1 MAAAR
6 SLHMVLTVNAAWN
19 IWNFRKPLVQALL
32 DDGHRVTV
40 LAPHDETVPLLE
52 GLGCTFVPLEMER
65 KGLNPLSDL
74 VLMRRFRN
82 HFGELA
88 PDLVLSFTIKNNLF
102 GAMAA
107 RSAKIAFIPNVT
119 GLGTAFLGGRWLQAV
134 AEKLYRT
141 AFRRLPLVFFQNA
154 DDRDLFV
161 RRKLVKPAQA
171 SLLPGSGIDLEQFAE
186 APFPCAGGPTRF
198 LMIARLIRD
207 KGVFEYIEA
216 ARKLRTEGVAA
227 EFHLLG
233 PLGAENRTA
242 IDAGQLREWQAEGII
257 EYHGT
262 TEDVRPF
269 ITDAHCVVLPS
280 YREGAPR
287 TLIEGAAL
295 GRPAVASDVTGCNS
309 VVEEG
314 VTGLLCNVRDALD
327 LAEKL
332 RDFAALTREAQAAMG
347 GAARSR
353 MEREFSV
360 DVVIQ
365 AYRDAIDTLGV

>member
-1 MAAAR
+1 MVAAR
-6 SLHMVLTVNAAWN
+6 SLHIVLTVNAAWN

-32 DDGHRVTV
+32 DDGHRLTV
-40 LAPHDETVPLLE
+40 LAPRDETVPLLE

-74 VLMRRFRN
+74 ALMRRFRK

-107 RSAKIAFIPNVT
+107 RTAKIPFIPNVT
-119 GLGTAFLGGRWLQAV
+119 GLGTAFLGGRLLQTV
-134 AEKLYRT
+134 AESLYRT
-141 AFRRLPLVFFQNA
+141 AFRGLPLVFFQNA
-154 DDRDLFV
+154 DDRDMFV
-161 RRKLVKPAQA
+161 GRKLVRPAQA
-171 SLLPGSGIDLEQFAE
+171 RLLPGSGIDLAQFAE
-186 APFPCAGGPTRF
+186 APFPCEDGPTRF

-207 KGVFEYIEA
+207 KGVFEYVEA
-216 ARKLRTEGVAA
+216 ARLLREEGVAA
-227 EFHLLG
+227 EFRLLG

-242 IDAGQLREWQAEGII
+242 IDAKQVAEWQAEGII
-257 EYHGT
+257 EYLGT
-262 TEDVRPF
+262 TEDVRPL
-269 ITDAHCVVLPS
+269 IADAHCVVLPS

-309 VVEEG
+309 VVDDG
-314 VTGLLCNVRDALD
+314 VTGLLCNVRDAQD
-327 LAEKL
+327 LAAKL
-332 RDFAALTREAQAAMG
+332 RDFAALPREAQAGMG
-347 GAARSR
+347 RAARAR

-360 DVVIQ
+360 DVVIG
-365 AYRDAIDTLGV
+365 AYRDAIAAHGI